1 MILTERDSPVPASA
15 LTTKYISLIA
25 RVMPSKR
32 FIAGC
37 QPMPIKAVIFDLDGT
52 IASFNLDYLTVRAE
66 VRSYLVRSG
75 VPASVLA
82 TNESIF
88 DMLKKVEIF
97 LKNSGKSQRT
107 FNKVRN
113 EASSI
118 AEKYEMEAAKT
129 TELLPG
135 VAETLLSLKKMG
147 LRIGLCTINSEK
159 STDYILKRFSVAKF
173 FDAVT
178 PRNKVK
184 FVKPNPEHLEATL
197 KALHTSPKEA
207 MLVGDGSR
215 DMRCARELKAIAVG
229 LLTGANSQKELTD
242 SGANYVVTSISELP
256 RLVQTINKRSRIRAR
271 IVKKK
276 T

>member
-1 MILTERDSPVPASA
+1 
-15 LTTKYISLIA
+15 
-25 RVMPSKR
+25 
-32 FIAGC
+32 
-37 QPMPIKAVIFDLDGT
+37 MPIKAVIFDLDGT

-118 AEKYEMEAAKT
+118 AEKYEIEAAKT

-135 VAETLLSLKKMG
+135 VAETLLTLKKMG
-147 LRIGLCTINSEK
+147 LKIGLCTINSEK

-215 DMRCARELKAIAVG
+215 DMRCARELKVIAVA
-229 LLTGANSQKELTD
+229 LPTGTNSQKELTD
-242 SGANYVVTSISELP
+242 SGANYVVSSIGDLP

>member
-1 MILTERDSPVPASA
+1 
-15 LTTKYISLIA
+15 
-25 RVMPSKR
+25 
-32 FIAGC
+32 
-37 QPMPIKAVIFDLDGT
+37 MPIKAVIFDLDGT

-66 VRSYLVRSG
+66 VRSYLTRSG

>member
-1 MILTERDSPVPASA
+1 
-15 LTTKYISLIA
+15 
-25 RVMPSKR
+25 
-32 FIAGC
+32 
-37 QPMPIKAVIFDLDGT
+37 MPIKAVIFDLDGT

>member
-1 MILTERDSPVPASA
+1 
-15 LTTKYISLIA
+15 
-25 RVMPSKR
+25 
-32 FIAGC
+32 
-37 QPMPIKAVIFDLDGT
+37 MPIKAVIFDLDGT

-66 VRSYLVRSG
+66 VRSYLIRSG
-75 VPASVLA
+75 LPASILA

-88 DMLKKVEIF
+88 DMLKKAEIF

-113 EASSI
+113 EALSI

-129 TELLPG
+129 TEVLPG
-135 VAETLLSLKKMG
+135 VAETLVTLKKMG
-147 LRIGLCTINSEK
+147 LKIGLCTINSEK
-159 STDYILKRFSVAKF
+159 STNYILKRFSVAKF

-197 KALHTSPKEA
+197 KALHASPKEA

-215 DMRCARELKAIAVG
+215 DMRCARELKVIAVG
-229 LLTGANSQKELTD
+229 LPTGTNSQKELTD
-242 SGANYVVTSISELP
+242 SGANYVVTSIGDLP

-271 IVKKK
+271 IKKK
-276 T
+276 KPESSA